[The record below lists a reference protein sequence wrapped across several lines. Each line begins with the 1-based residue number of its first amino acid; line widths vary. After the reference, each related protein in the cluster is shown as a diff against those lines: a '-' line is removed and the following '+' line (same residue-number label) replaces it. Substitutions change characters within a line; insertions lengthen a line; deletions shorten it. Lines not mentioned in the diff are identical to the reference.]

1 MMAHNLATNLTAL
14 ASKVCPKAPA
24 GAQTFVDQLTGFVLW
39 GVLALFVIGGITG
52 VGSIVAGRVFSMPHA
67 SKVGVISI
75 VVVFLSAIGYMIV
88 PSMISGITGS
98 GCI

>member
-1 MMAHNLATNLTAL
+1 MNWSDFYLVCFLLGFGLSAMALL
-14 ASKVCPKAPA
+14 V
-24 GAQTFVDQLTGFVLW
+24 
-39 GVLALFVIGGITG
+39 LFVIGGVTG

-75 VVVFLSAIGYMIV
+75 VVVFLAAIGYMVV

>member
-1 MMAHNLATNLTAL
+1 
-14 ASKVCPKAPA
+14 
-24 GAQTFVDQLTGFVLW
+24 
-39 GVLALFVIGGITG
+39 
-52 VGSIVAGRVFSMPHA
+52 MPHA

-75 VVVFLSAIGYMIV
+75 VVVFLAAIGYMIV